1 MVKNIVLDFGGVLV
15 DWNPHYLYDD
25 VFGSRRKADW
35 FLDNIC
41 TSEWNARM
49 DAGASF
55 RREVVLLQRKYP
67 QWAAEIEL
75 YDTGWWRMMRD
86 AIPGM
91 YALVSEL
98 KETGHAVYGLSNW
111 NDKKFRTYVQ
121 SSYPVFNLLDGM
133 VISGEEKVV
142 KPDVRIYRILL
153 DRYGLK
159 AEESLFVD
167 DNPDNVAAA
176 SKLGF
181 KTILFESAD
190 ALRHELVSYL

>member
-1 MVKNIVLDFGGVLV
+1 
-15 DWNPHYLYDD
+15 
-25 VFGSRRKADW
+25 
-35 FLDNIC
+35 
-41 TSEWNARM
+41 
-49 DAGASF
+49 
-55 RREVVLLQRKYP
+55 
-67 QWAAEIEL
+67 
-75 YDTGWWRMMRD
+75 MRD

-133 VISGEEKVV
+133 VISGEEKVA
-142 KPDVRIYRILL
+142 KPDERIYQILL

-159 AEESLFVD
+159 AEECLFVD
-167 DNPDNVAAA
+167 DNPDNIAVA